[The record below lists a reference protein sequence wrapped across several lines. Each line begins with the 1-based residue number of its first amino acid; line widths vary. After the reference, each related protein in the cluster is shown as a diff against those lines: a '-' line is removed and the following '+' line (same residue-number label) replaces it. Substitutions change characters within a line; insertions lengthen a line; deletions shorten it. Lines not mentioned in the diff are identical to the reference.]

1 MRAITA
7 KTFSLPD
14 LLTKA
19 ENIRKKTV
27 ALSFNGEVFVDHAV
41 RVADGTLEN
50 QKHISEACQYY
61 AILYGGVD
69 LDSPEYKKL
78 KNYVIDDFKSFVP
91 GENQFCP
98 KNAFIGLYLRMN
110 VLMNMNDSKLLAKNL
125 ETFCIDMSRATGTL
139 WEYRDGYGSLDHGFA
154 SYVALTIPLADT
166 LP

>member
-1 MRAITA
+1 MGSVEKL
-7 KTFSLPD
+7 KTSGEGNLPI
-14 LLTKA
+14 K
-19 ENIRKKTV
+19 
-27 ALSFNGEVFVDHAV
+27 LSAGEW
-41 RVADGTLEN
+41 L
-50 QKHISEACQYY
+50 K
-61 AILYGGVD
+61 VD
-69 LDSPEYKKL
+69 LDAPEYKKL

-125 ETFCIDMSRATGTL
+125 ETFCIDMSRTTGTL